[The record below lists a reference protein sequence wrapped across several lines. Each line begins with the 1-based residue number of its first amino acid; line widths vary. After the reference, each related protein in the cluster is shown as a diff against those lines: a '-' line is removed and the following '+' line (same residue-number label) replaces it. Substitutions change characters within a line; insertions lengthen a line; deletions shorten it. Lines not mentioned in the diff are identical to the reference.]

1 MRPAGRIAVVLIG
14 ISMLAAVAAGAWLLL
29 RSVFGFFASLDPDV
43 ANVAG
48 ITALALLAAA
58 WIVARG
64 AARSGREAKA
74 FALRGEKT
82 TTYQLFVDFWESLLR
97 RGRNQAGELP
107 VDLAGKLHM
116 LDRMLALYG
125 GAAVI
130 RAHTALRALEGEKG
144 PRHPDVRA
152 KLGEAIVAIRRDL
165 GADTPLDAAFEL
177 ERLLL
182 PTADAP
188 HAAASDARDARF
200 RTVLAPN
207 G

>member
-1 MRPAGRIAVVLIG
+1 MKPSGRIVVVLIG

-29 RSVFGFFASLDPDV
+29 RSVFGFFTSLDPDV

-48 ITALALLAAA
+48 ITGLALLAAA

-74 FALRGEKT
+74 LALREEKT

-97 RGRNQAGELP
+97 RGRTQAGELP

-130 RAHTALRALEGEKG
+130 RAHTSLRALEGEKG
-144 PRHPDVRA
+144 APHPDVRA
-152 KLGEAIVAIRRDL
+152 KLGEALVAIRRDL
-165 GADTPLDAAFEL
+165 GADTPLNAAFEL

-182 PTADAP
+182 PTPDAP
-188 HAAASDARDARF
+188 HAAAMDARDARF